1 MPGTEP
7 EAVSDP
13 WVEGFL
19 SHLRYE
25 RNASP
30 HTVRNYGRDV
40 AAFAA
45 WLGTKLRGRPG
56 ATPWQEVDAGL
67 IRSFLASLHA
77 GHARTSIARTLS
89 ALRTFFA
96 YLVREGHLAANPA
109 EGVAAPKAPRR
120 LPKFLG
126 VDEMLHLLDSVRG
139 TGPSAA
145 RDRALLELLY
155 GTGIRVG
162 ELVALDGR
170 DLHLAS
176 RTARIRGK
184 GRVERE
190 VPLTEPSARTV
201 QAYLEDRRAAGRPL
215 EPDGPVFLNA
225 RGGRLTD
232 RSVRRI
238 LDGWLRRACV
248 ARGASPHTLRHSF
261 ATHLL
266 AGGADLRAIQELL
279 GHKSLS
285 TTQKYTHV
293 GVEKLMEVY
302 DKAHP
307 RA

>member
-1 MPGTEP
+1 MAGKAEGG
-7 EAVSDP
+7 EDP
-13 WVEGFL
+13 WVEAFL
-19 SHLRYE
+19 HHLTYE
-25 RNASP
+25 RNTSA

-40 AAFAA
+40 RSFAA
-45 WLGTKLRGRPG
+45 WAAGRSG
-56 ATPWQEVDAGL
+56 AGAGPRFWTAVDAGAV
-67 IRSFLASLHA
+67 RAFLASLH
-77 GHARTSIARTLS
+77 GDHARTSIARTLS
-89 ALRTFFA
+89 GLRGFFR
-96 YLVREGHLAANPA
+96 YLVREGQLAANPA
-109 EGVAAPKAPRR
+109 EGLAAPKAPRR
-120 LPKFLG
+120 LPGFLP
-126 VDEMLHLLDSVRG
+126 VDEIFHLLGAVEG
-139 TGPSAA
+139 EGLLAA

-170 DLHLAS
+170 DLRFAS

-190 VPLTEPSARTV
+190 APLTEPAARAV
-201 QAYLEDRRAAGRPL
+201 EAYLEARAAAGLPL
-215 EPDGPVFLNA
+215 EPGGPVFLNV

-232 RSVRRI
+232 RSVRRV
-238 LDGWLRRACV
+238 LDRWLLKAAI
-248 ARGASPHTLRHSF
+248 ARKVSPHTLRHTF

-293 GVEKLMEVY
+293 GIEKLMEVY